1 MAPCKICPT
10 CGLHNETGALSC
22 KECDTDLSSTKIVN
36 EEIAVD
42 CQRAKE
48 LQQEEQQEEEQQE
61 EEQQEEEQQE
71 EVQQQEQ
78 QDNTLTIHK
87 TCPGCGKRNPP
98 QARKCQYCGDDISD
112 IIATAGDDLVETHY
126 ELRSLDG
133 DYSFQVPCGCS
144 MVGREYEMREY
155 LAAKPFVSRMHAKL
169 VVEDGKLFIENQ
181 SSTNYTFVNN
191 IKIPSGRTLLKTGDE
206 ISLGGITVNGIRQS
220 EAAYFI
226 VGTAL

>member
-1 MAPCKICPT
+1 MALCKICPT

-22 KECDTDLSSTKIVN
+22 EKCDTDLSFASIVN

-42 CQRAKE
+42 CQKVKE
-48 LQQEEQQEEEQQE
+48 LQQEEQQE
-61 EEQQEEEQQE
+61 
-71 EVQQQEQ
+71 Q
-78 QDNTLTIHK
+78 QDNAPTIHK

-133 DYSFQVPCGCS
+133 DYSFQIPCGCS
-144 MVGREYEMREY
+144 VVGREHEMREY
-155 LAAKPFVSRMHAKL
+155 LAAKPFVSRIHAKL
-169 VVEDGKLFIENQ
+169 IVEDGKLFIENQ

-226 VGTAL
+226 VGTVL

>member
-1 MAPCKICPT
+1 MALCKICPN
-10 CGLHNETGALSC
+10 CGVHNETGALSC
-22 KECDTDLSSTKIVN
+22 EECDMDLSSTSIVN

-42 CQRAKE
+42 CQKVKE
-48 LQQEEQQEEEQQE
+48 LQQ
-61 EEQQEEEQQE
+61 EEQQE

-78 QDNTLTIHK
+78 RQEQQQEQQDNAPTIHK

-133 DYSFQVPCGCS
+133 DYSFQIPCGCS
-144 MVGREYEMREY
+144 VVGREHEMREY
-155 LAAKPFVSRMHAKL
+155 LAAKPFVSRIHAKL
-169 VVEDGKLFIENQ
+169 IVEDGKLFIENQ

-206 ISLGGITVNGIRQS
+206 VSLGGITVNGIRQS

-226 VGTAL
+226 VGTVL